1 MVLKLLLNT
10 RMIWMR
16 FIKPFNNTTQ
26 ILIVFDNM
34 VADMLSNKILI
45 LVIKIKNSVT
55 KDLIR

>member
-1 MVLKLLLNT
+1 MILKLLLNT
-10 RMIWMR
+10 RMIWIR